1 MKTPDFFALS
11 DREQEERRPDG
22 AQHTESKPIIEK
34 DCKLVPHRS
43 NIAP

>member
-22 AQHTESKPIIEK
+22 AQKK
-34 DCKLVPHRS
+34 DLNQSLGR
-43 NIAP
+43 IL